1 MKKRCAYCAELIQ
14 ASANEC
20 EHCGK
25 VLRRNQTETTS
36 RKTGIE
42 KWQKGVPSW
51 MIYAAVAFG
60 LLIIFLMYYQ
70 ASQRLADPTEKP
82 TQSQPAESQG
92 KE

>member
-1 MKKRCAYCAELIQ
+1 MKKRCAFCAELIQ
-14 ASANEC
+14 ASASEC

-25 VLRRNQTETTS
+25 VLRRNQTDTTP
-36 RKTGIE
+36 RKTGLE

-70 ASQRLADPTEKP
+70 ASQRLADPSKKP
-82 TQSQPAESQG
+82 TQSQPADS
-92 KE
+92 